1 MRPPRAP
8 HRRAD
13 ESGVSEIMG
22 VTMLL
27 AMVISTMAGV
37 MVVMQPFM
45 QDLTDNRDWS
55 SGTVAATQFNDRLLV
70 VAESPSG
77 TGMII
82 HSQHV
87 SDTIRPLRM
96 AEIWQISADLYGDD
110 RVNIEL
116 HSWGFQVTSL
126 NSSATSISISGP
138 QESEEWNL
146 AEGMGD
152 ITTNVSM
159 QQWIQI
165 DVKDIDDH
173 IIHRWIQTPLDGIQL
188 RTPLSIGSFDVNL
201 INGARIQQLP
211 NQPIDVEEFPRLHH
225 DVDLDGK
232 MRVSI
237 MLLDADIEGA
247 EQSMSMSMSLD
258 IESKGTITFFDEDA
272 RNLRIS
278 PEFTGTDNPESR
290 YLRQWTDSY
299 DLHRATGDSS
309 EYFGFGPK
317 GRVSGSEGLTLHPV
331 DTEFHLDVVLQQ
343 VVVS

>member
-1 MRPPRAP
+1 MRRPCAP
-8 HRRAD
+8 YRQAD

-70 VAESPSG
+70 AAESPAG
-77 TGMII
+77 TGMVI
-82 HSQHV
+82 HSQHI
-87 SDTIRPLRM
+87 SDTIKPLRM
-96 AEIWQISADLYGDD
+96 AEIWQISADLFGND
-110 RVNIEL
+110 RVTIEL
-116 HSWGFQVTSL
+116 SGGVFNITSL
-126 NSSATSISISGP
+126 NSSAASVSITGPSISE
-138 QESEEWNL
+138 QWDLN
-146 AEGMGD
+146 EGMGD
-152 ITTNVSM
+152 IITNASM
-159 QQWIQI
+159 QQWIKI
-165 DVKDIDDH
+165 DVKDSNGI

-188 RTPLSIGSFDVNL
+188 RTPLSVGSFDVNL

-211 NQPIDVEEFPRLHH
+211 NQPIEVEEYPRLHH
-225 DVDLDGK
+225 DIDLDGK

-237 MLLDADIEGA
+237 MLLDADIAGA
-247 EQSMSMSMSLD
+247 EQSMSMSLD
-258 IESKGTITFFDEDA
+258 IESKGAITFFDENA

-278 PEFTGTDNPESR
+278 PEFTGVDNPESR

-309 EYFGFGPK
+309 DYFGFGPK
-317 GRVSGSEGLTLHPV
+317 GRVSGAEGMTLHPI
-331 DTEFHLDVVLQQ
+331 EAAFHLDVVLQQ
-343 VVVS
+343 VVIS